1 MSIMVVVEIDPGSL
15 RAAILDLG
23 GPVCEFLLCVIVPIP
38 PFRTMHAD
46 MDFVRR
52 SNEFVWQPRRAAGAE
67 DNARLAK
74 GAIDFLVPPAPTRA

>member
-1 MSIMVVVEIDPGSL
+1 
-15 RAAILDLG
+15 
-23 GPVCEFLLCVIVPIP
+23 
-38 PFRTMHAD
+38 MHAD
-46 MDFVRR
+46 IDFVRR